1 MAEIPED
8 EVTAPWWDAT
18 RSRQLMVQRCARC
31 GLAQLP
37 PRVLCTGCGSAAPR
51 LEPVTGRGVV
61 DSYTVIHRAPDPA
74 VAVPYTVARVRLAEG
89 PILLTA
95 LIDVTEPR
103 CDLPVTLAWRPLP
116 DGRALPVFTTEE

>member
-1 MAEIPED
+1 MIDIPED

-18 RSRQLMVQRCARC
+18 RQRRLTVQRCARC
-31 GLAQLP
+31 ELAQLP
-37 PRVLCTGCGSAAPR
+37 PRVLCTGCGSTASR
-51 LEPVTGRGVV
+51 LETVDGRGVV

-74 VAVPYTVARVRLAEG
+74 TEVPYTVARVRLIEG

-95 LIDVTEPR
+95 LVGIPEPR
-103 CDLPVTLAWRPLP
+103 CDLPVTLAWRVLP